1 VASQQVRKALGGDR
15 RALARL
21 FTRIERSHK
30 DLVAV
35 MREVH
40 PHTGRAYSLGIT
52 GPPGSGKSTIVDGLI
67 GVARDQGKTVGVIAV
82 DPTSP
87 FSGGAVLG
95 DRIRMQRHYL
105 DAGVFIR
112 SLATRGVHGGLSQVA
127 SAAVRLLDAAGTDLV
142 IVETVGV
149 GQTELDISV
158 VADTVVV
165 AMVPE
170 GGDSVQA
177 MKAGLMEIA
186 DIYVVNKADRDGASQ
201 LRAAIRGVLSLGP
214 PLGPPW
220 TEWVPPVLLTEA
232 HTGQGIAELYDS
244 VWRHRDA
251 LEASDL
257 LEERRRQRRRREYA
271 QAVGAT
277 LNAGLVAM
285 LDRDGPLA
293 DTVETVESGLRDPYG
308 AAAETLAD
316 PALLRSLTSALSDG
330 ERKAKKASK

>member
-1 VASQQVRKALGGDR
+1 LASQHVRKALAGDR

-21 FTRIERSHK
+21 FTRIERSHD

-67 GVARDQGKTVGVIAV
+67 ALARDEDKTVGVIAV

-105 DAGVFIR
+105 DPGVFIR

-127 SAAVRLLDAAGTDLV
+127 SAAVHLMDAAGTDLV
-142 IVETVGV
+142 IIETVGV
-149 GQTELDISV
+149 GQTELEIRA
-158 VADTVVV
+158 VADSVVV

-186 DIYVVNKADRDGASQ
+186 DIYVVNKADRDGAEQ
-201 LRAAIRGVLSLGP
+201 LRSAIRGMLSLVP
-214 PLGPPW
+214 SS
-220 TEWVPPVLLTEA
+220 TEWMPPVLLTEA
-232 HTGQGIAELYDS
+232 HTGEGVPELYDS

-251 LEASDL
+251 QETSDL
-257 LEERRRQRRRREYA
+257 LEARRRQRRRREYA
-271 QAVGAT
+271 QAVSGA
-277 LNAGLVAM
+277 LSAGIAAM
-285 LDRDGPLA
+285 LDADSPLA
-293 DTVETVESGLRDPYG
+293 HTLESVESGQRNPYA
-308 AAAETLAD
+308 AAAETLKD
-316 PALLRSLTSALSDG
+316 PKLVQALASALSDA
-330 ERKAKKASK
+330 EHRTREELI

>member
-1 VASQQVRKALGGDR
+1 MASQLVRQALGGDR

-21 FTRIERSHK
+21 FTRIERSPK
-30 DLVAV
+30 DLVAT

-67 GVARDQGKTVGVIAV
+67 GLARDQGKTVGVIAV
-82 DPTSP
+82 DPSSP
-87 FSGGAVLG
+87 FTGGAVLG

-112 SLATRGVHGGLSQVA
+112 SLATRGVHGGLSLVA

-149 GQTELDISV
+149 GQTELDIMD

-170 GGDSVQA
+170 GGDSVQT

-186 DIYVVNKADRDGASQ
+186 DIYVVNKADRDGAGQ
-201 LRAAIRGVLSLGP
+201 LRAAIRGVFSLGP
-214 PLGPPW
+214 PPGPPW
-220 TEWVPPVLLTEA
+220 TGWVPPVLLTEA
-232 HTGQGIAELYDS
+232 QTGLGIPELYES

-251 LEASDL
+251 LEAADL
-257 LEERRRQRRRREYA
+257 LDARRRQRRRREFA
-271 QAVGAT
+271 QAVSAT
-277 LNAGLVAM
+277 LSAGLAAM

-293 DTVETVESGLRDPYG
+293 DTVESVESGQLDPYA
-308 AAAETLAD
+308 AAAETLED
-316 PALLRSLTSALSDG
+316 PALVRALAGRALHLR
-330 ERKAKKASK
+330 

>member
-1 VASQQVRKALGGDR
+1 MASKQVRNALGGDR
-15 RALARL
+15 RELARL

-30 DLVAV
+30 DLTAV
-35 MREVH
+35 MCEVH

-67 GVARDQGKTVGVIAV
+67 GLARDQGKTVGVIAV

-105 DAGVFIR
+105 DPGVFIR
-112 SLATRGVHGGLSQVA
+112 SLATRGAHGGLSQVA
-127 SAAVRLLDAAGTDLV
+127 SAAARLLDAAGTDLV
-142 IVETVGV
+142 ILETVGV
-149 GQTELDISV
+149 GQTELDIRA

-165 AMVPE
+165 VMVPE

-186 DIYVVNKADRDGASQ
+186 DIYVVNKADRDGAGQ

-214 PLGPPW
+214 PS

-232 HTGQGIAELYDS
+232 HTGEGITKLYDS

-257 LEERRRQRRRREYA
+257 LEARRRQRRRQEYA
-271 QAVGAT
+271 QAVNAT
-277 LNAGLVAM
+277 LSAGLLAM

-293 DTVETVESGLRDPYG
+293 DIVEAVESGQRDPYG
-308 AAAETLAD
+308 AAAETLTD
-316 PALLRSLTSALSDG
+316 PALAGLALHP
-330 ERKAKKASK
+330 

>member
-1 VASQQVRKALGGDR
+1 MASQQVRKALGGDR

-40 PHTGRAYSLGIT
+40 LHTGRAYSLGIT

-67 GVARDQGKTVGVIAV
+67 GLARGEGKTVGVIAV

-95 DRIRMQRHYL
+95 DRIRMQRHCL
-105 DAGVFIR
+105 DPGVFIR

-149 GQTELDISV
+149 GQTELDIRA

-170 GGDSVQA
+170 GGDAVQA

-186 DIYVVNKADRDGASQ
+186 DIYVVNKADRDGAAQ
-201 LRAAIRGVLSLGP
+201 LRAAIRGALSLGP
-214 PLGPPW
+214 PSTGW
-220 TEWVPPVLLTEA
+220 MPPVLLTEA
-232 HTGQGIAELYDS
+232 HTGQGIPELYDS

-251 LEASDL
+251 LVASDL
-257 LEERRRQRRRREYA
+257 FEARRRQRRRLEYA
-271 QAVGAT
+271 QAVSVT
-277 LNAGLVAM
+277 LSAGLAAM
-285 LDRDGPLA
+285 LDGDGPLA
-293 DTVETVESGLRDPYG
+293 DTVETVESGQRDPYG

-316 PALLRSLTSALSDG
+316 PALVRNLTSVLSDA
-330 ERKAKKASK
+330 EHKVPEDLN